1 MSFFKEKLKSSIKF
15 FDRAFLNYKLSRIR
29 ERRSFPFSKSNEPLS
44 KNIKLNYDECAK
56 LPFVLKSKPVLIYAE
71 VSTKCN
77 LLCRMCGRAHYQI
90 PENEQGFMKREIFE
104 KLAKLF
110 TYNAQLALFGR
121 GETLLH
127 PDLPYFLKVA
137 RNAGLSIGFNTNGLA
152 LTKTIAMA
160 MVENAQT
167 YVTFSC
173 SAGSRETYKKIHG
186 ADSWERLWN
195 KIELLNEVKRECGAA
210 KNYLD
215 IMNIPPAVYLE
226 FVSQR
231 SNISELPTLVRKAFQ
246 YNIQGIIVIDVV
258 AHSEEM
264 EKERMNLPET
274 IPVAQKYYEEALAVQ
289 AELIK
294 SKNRNFDL
302 RLPGSFF
309 SMTKKFSSQYEKDKL
324 SGIKQK
330 SNNNFCLEPWQTF
343 YVRYDGTV
351 ATCVIT
357 NRIFGDLNKSDAKD
371 VWNGEVFRKFRE
383 RMTGENKPYEC
394 LRCHLFPGPKIYD
407 KGLNNLSNYEPL

>member
-1 MSFFKEKLKSSIKF
+1 MLFFKENLKSSIKF
-15 FDRAFLNYKLSRIR
+15 IDRTFLNYSLYRIR
-29 ERRSFPFSKSNEPLS
+29 AKWFRPSSKGNGPTSR
-44 KNIKLNYDECAK
+44 NIRLNYDDCTK
-56 LPFVLKSKPVLIYAE
+56 LPLVLKSKPVLIYAE
-71 VSTKCN
+71 ISTKCN
-77 LLCRMCGRAHYQI
+77 LQCRMCGRAHYQI

-104 KLAKLF
+104 KVASLF

-127 PDLPYFLKVA
+127 PDLPHFLKIA
-137 RNAGLSIGFNTNGLA
+137 RKAGLRVGFNTNGLA
-152 LTKTIAMA
+152 LSKTIAIA
-160 MVENAQT
+160 MVENVQT

-173 SAGSRETYKKIHG
+173 SAGSPETYKKIHG

-210 KNYLD
+210 KKFLD
-215 IMNIPPAVYLE
+215 VMNIPPAIYLE
-226 FVSQR
+226 FVSQM
-231 SNISELPTLVRKAFQ
+231 SNISELPALVRKAFE

-274 IPVAQKYYEEALAVQ
+274 LPIAQKYYEEAFAVK
-289 AELIK
+289 EEMIK
-294 SKNRNFDL
+294 SKIPNFDL
-302 RLPGSFF
+302 RLPGSYF
-309 SMTKKFSSQYEKDKL
+309 SMTKKFSSQYDKDML
-324 SGIKQK
+324 SGIPQNCK
-330 SNNNFCLEPWQTF
+330 NNFCLEPWQTF
-343 YVRYDGTV
+343 YVRVDGTV

-357 NRIFGDLNKSDAKD
+357 NRVFGDLNKAKAKD
-371 VWNGEVFRKFRE
+371 VWNGDIFRKFRK

-407 KGLNNLSNYEPL
+407 KGLNDPAKYEPL